1 MCPPPDLIAPCT
13 CSETTLFYIISIT
26 LFLYCNDKGLH
37 LTKTDKVSEI
47 LDNFSSAV
55 GSDGLGVL
63 DIAENRLK
71 IFPARLKKNR
81 FRSLSELFMQGN
93 SFNALKARSFN
104 FIAILGQ
111 ITLNENKLAS
121 IEPGTFKGLLI
132 KF

>member
-1 MCPPPDLIAPCT
+1 MKT
-13 CSETTLFYIISIT
+13 KQISRIRR
-26 LFLYCNDKGLH
+26 NDKGLH

-63 DIAENRLK
+63 DIAENRLT

-93 SFNALKARSFN
+93 SFNELKARSFN